1 MTAVTLIMPF
11 DTGRSYS
18 MPPEL
23 RWDDALT
30 PNERSAGWAPAY
42 QPTHIQKPLG
52 EPVRLRIERTA
63 ALGAAEVTAGWLRPD
78 FDLEAVFFPVGIGV
92 LLLKGRLAV
101 KEEARWPSFAAWES
115 EAYAR
120 FGPVAQSVAQSFAAL
135 AERVGLLVLH
145 QVERG
150 GGAPEFPWIYP
161 LFFVEPAKASIDGT
175 DVLANRSLD
184 GAPIAIRW
192 RGTDVGLT
200 ASADRTEIEWFF
212 VVASVTWQSL
222 FIIDGLLSRLLAE
235 FDHPS
240 PRGRTQ
246 RTGGAHELRQVRL
259 FCKRVVD
266 GSRALRWTIARG
278 GVELLDGIHTAWT
291 TSQLWQSIDDKT
303 SLLVLIHEQHQ
314 AEAREETG
322 TLVGYVALLIAIVS
336 TVSAVSDLLT
346 LLDPQGQ
353 LIPPGWK
360 RLVVAL
366 LLPTLFGTL
375 TFFGLH
381 RLQKRLHS

>member
-1 MTAVTLIMPF
+1 MTPVTLLMPF
-11 DTGRSYS
+11 DTRCSYS
-18 MPPEL
+18 MPPEF
-23 RWDDALT
+23 RWDKALT
-30 PNERSAGWAPAY
+30 TDERSAGWAPAY
-42 QPTHIQKPLG
+42 LPTHIQKPLG
-52 EPVRLRIERTA
+52 EPVRLRIERTE

-78 FDLEAVFFPVGIGV
+78 FELEAIFFPVGIGI
-92 LLLKGRLAV
+92 LFLRGRLTV
-101 KEEARWPSFAAWES
+101 KKEARWPSFGAWEPD
-115 EAYAR
+115 AYAR
-120 FGPVAQSVAQSFAAL
+120 FEPVAQSATQSFAAL
-135 AERVGLLVLH
+135 AERVGLLVLR

-150 GGAPEFPWIYP
+150 GGAPEVPWIYP
-161 LFFVEPAKASIDGT
+161 LFFVEPAEASTSGT

-200 ASADRTEIEWFF
+200 ASADRTELEWFF
-212 VVASVTWQSL
+212 VVASVTWQML

-240 PRGRTQ
+240 PRLGLQ
-246 RTGGAHELRQVRL
+246 RTGGTHELRQVRL

-266 GSRALRWTIARG
+266 GSRALQWTIARG
-278 GVELLDGIHTAWT
+278 GVELLDGIHAAWT

-314 AEAREETG
+314 AEAREKTG

-353 LIPPGWK
+353 LLTPGWK
-360 RLVVAL
+360 RLTAAL
-366 LLPTLFGTL
+366 LLPTLIGTL
-375 TFFGLH
+375 TFLGLH
-381 RLQKRLHS
+381 RLRKRLHS